1 MTISIRSAQEADA
14 LLIARLHFHTWR
26 ETYRG
31 LAPQAAINAVTEEV
45 RLDRWQRMLASKGG
59 EQTILV
65 AEVDGQLAGF
75 GMAGPASHKIF
86 QSRAEIKFLY
96 VGAAFMRRGVGRK
109 LLLHLARHMKEA
121 GYSGIG
127 LGVVAGN
134 NPAITFYNEMR
145 GTRVGNYTD
154 PGPIWRSDNYLY
166 VWDDLP
172 ALIAQEGE
180 RSS

>member
-14 LLIARLHFHTWR
+14 MLIAQLHFHTWR

-31 LAPQAAINAVTEEV
+31 LAPRAAFTAVTEEV

-75 GMAGPASHKIF
+75 GMVGPASHEIF
-86 QSRAEIKFLY
+86 QSRAEIRFLY
-96 VGAAFMRRGVGRK
+96 VGAAFKRRGVGRK
-109 LLLHLARHMKEA
+109 LLLHLARHMKEP
-121 GYSGIG
+121 GYSGVG

-134 NPAITFYNEMR
+134 SPAITFYDGMR

-154 PGPIWRSDNYLY
+154 PGPIWRSDNHLY

-172 ALIAQEGE
+172 ALAAQEEE
-180 RSS
+180 RGF

>member
-1 MTISIRSAQEADA
+1 
-14 LLIARLHFHTWR
+14 
-26 ETYRG
+26 
-31 LAPQAAINAVTEEV
+31 
-45 RLDRWQRMLASKGG
+45 
-59 EQTILV
+59 
-65 AEVDGQLAGF
+65 
-75 GMAGPASHKIF
+75 
-86 QSRAEIKFLY
+86 
-96 VGAAFMRRGVGRK
+96 
-109 LLLHLARHMKEA
+109 MKEA